1 MHGRGRMQRKWL
13 SGLGTGLTFSLK
25 WTFPST
31 VVNLPSLSLLISLA
45 VIRALRRCA
54 PVDIKVK
61 WPNDVICGS
70 KKLAGILIE
79 GRHDAATGAFVAII
93 GIGINFKLPNEIKLG
108 IAKEATDLYEMTG
121 QMLDRNLI
129 LGVLLDELID
139 ILKRFE
145 VSGFAPFKI
154 EWINHHAYQGK
165 SVKLLMPNDEEVFGT
180 ITGINDD
187 GSLCLQTTA
196 GIRSFSV
203 GEISLWD
210 LQ

>member
-1 MHGRGRMQRKWL
+1 MHGRGRMQRKWFG
-13 SGLGTGLTFSLK
+13 GLGAGLTFSLK
-25 WTFPST
+25 WTFPSS

-45 VIRALRRCA
+45 VIRALKLCV
-54 PVDIKVK
+54 PVDIKIK
-61 WPNDVICGS
+61 WPNDIICGQ

-79 GRHDAATGAFVAII
+79 GRHDIASGAFVAII
-93 GIGINFKLPNEIKLG
+93 GIGINFKLPNEIKLD
-108 IAKEATDLYEMTG
+108 IAREATDLFEMTG
-121 QMLDRNLI
+121 QVLDRNLV

-145 VSGFAPFKI
+145 ESGFAPFKI

-165 SVKLLMPNDEEVFGT
+165 SIKLLMPNNEEVFGT

-187 GSLCLQTTA
+187 GSLCLQTTDGA
-196 GIRSFSV
+196 RSFSV
-203 GEISLWD
+203 GEISLRD